1 MNQGV
6 LQQAIA
12 QLNSGHGRAAAELA
26 LDMLQQQPGNLQ
38 AMAIAGAALGQSGDY
53 NQARYWLQQLL
64 QRQPDNIHALIN
76 LAQVCGHLRQPDAAI
91 GCLQRVLQLQ
101 ANNHRARLQLAR
113 ALQQNGQP
121 VQAQAQL
128 QQLLQTN
135 PDHLDALA
143 MQAELNQS
151 RGHTGQARQGY
162 LQVLQQQPGHVVAS
176 LGLAAL
182 ELNDG
187 AAADA
192 LHRLEQLL
200 QHSQLSARNEAIA
213 RQRMGMAQQSLG
225 EYALAF
231 AAFQHANSLL
241 QNLPEC
247 SLPRDSESTV
257 ASSVYATGFIRRLL
271 SDVQV
276 LPNDQTAAR
285 KTAARTAAST
295 PTTSAAAT
303 RIPLFLM
310 GFPRSGTTLLEQMLI
325 AHPDIDSVEEND
337 NLADLHDLLLQ
348 ANKPLQ
354 TVMALP
360 PEQLEEYRR
369 SYWQRLD
376 AVHAQTGEAHAQAGV
391 VIDKLPLNSVL
402 LPVIAVLF
410 PEAKILFAVRDP
422 RAVVFS
428 CWQQLFDLNEAM
440 VHFLSLQDSVAY
452 YDLVMQLA
460 SASLARLPV
469 DCLLLRHETLLQ
481 QPEKTLRE
489 VLAFIDQ
496 PWNEQVLDHR
506 QRGGN
511 RFIDTPSAQQIR
523 KPLNQAGTQR
533 WRHYAE
539 LLPEEFKQLDDWARH
554 WGYAG

>member
-1 MNQGV
+1 LNQAT

-12 QLNSGHGRAAAELA
+12 LLNSGHGHAAAELA
-26 LDMLQQQPGNLQ
+26 LNMLQQQPGNLQ
-38 AMAIAGAALGQSGDY
+38 AMAIAGAALGQSGEY
-53 NQARYWLQQLL
+53 KQARYWLQQLL

-76 LAQVCGHLRQPDAAI
+76 LAQAHGHLRQPDAAI
-91 GCLQRVLQLQ
+91 DCLQRVVQLQ

-113 ALQQNGQP
+113 AYQQNGQP
-121 VQAQAQL
+121 EQAQAQL
-128 QQLLQTN
+128 QQLLQAQ

-151 RGHTGQARQGY
+151 RGHTGQARQAY

-182 ELNDG
+182 ELHDG
-187 AAADA
+187 AATDA

-200 QHSQLSARNEAIA
+200 QHNELSARNEAIA
-213 RQRMGMAQQSLG
+213 RQRMGMALQALG

-231 AAFQHANSLL
+231 AAFQHANRLL
-241 QNLPEC
+241 QNLPES
-247 SLPRDSESTV
+247 SLPRDSESTA
-257 ASSVYATGFIRRLL
+257 ASSVYATGFIRRLH
-271 SDVQV
+271 SDVLA
-276 LPNDQTAAR
+276 LPIDQTAAR
-285 KTAARTAAST
+285 T

-354 TVMALP
+354 TVLTLAP
-360 PEQLEEYRR
+360 DQLDAYRR

-376 AVHAQTGEAHAQAGV
+376 AMHAQAGEAHAHAGV

-428 CWQQLFDLNEAM
+428 CWQQLFDLNDAM
-440 VHFLSLQDSVAY
+440 VHFLSLQRSIAY

-460 SASLARLPV
+460 SASLARLPA

-481 QPEKTLRE
+481 QPENTLRE

-496 PWNEQVLDHR
+496 PWNDQVLDHR
-506 QRGGN
+506 QRGGS

-523 KPLNQAGTQR
+523 KPLNHAGTQR

>member
-1 MNQGV
+1 MNQAV
-6 LQQAIA
+6 LQQALA

-38 AMAIAGAALGQSGDY
+38 AMAIAGAAMGQCGDY
-53 NQARYWLQQLL
+53 QQARYWLQQLL

-76 LAQVCGHLRQPDAAI
+76 LAQVHAHLRQPDAAI

-113 ALQQNGQP
+113 AYQQNGQP

-143 MQAELNQS
+143 MQAELHQS
-151 RGHTGQARQGY
+151 RGHTGQARQAY

-182 ELNDG
+182 ELHDG

-192 LHRLEQLL
+192 LLRLEQLL
-200 QHSQLSARNEAIA
+200 QHSQLSTRNEAIA
-213 RQRMGMAQQSLG
+213 RQRMGMAQQALG
-225 EYALAF
+225 EYKLAF
-231 AAFQHANSLL
+231 VAFQRANSLL

-247 SLPRDSESTV
+247 SLPGDSESTA
-257 ASSVYATGFIRRLL
+257 ASSVYATGFIHRLL
-271 SDVQV
+271 SDVQA
-276 LPNDQTAAR
+276 LPNNQAAAR
-285 KTAARTAAST
+285 APA
-295 PTTSAAAT
+295 TSAAAT
-303 RIPLFLM
+303 RTPVFLM

-360 PEQLEEYRR
+360 PEQLDEYRH

-376 AVHAQTGEAHAQAGV
+376 AVHAQTGGGHAQAGV

-428 CWQQLFDLNEAM
+428 CWQQLFALNDAM
-440 VHFLSLQDSVAY
+440 VHFLSLQRSIAY

-469 DCLLLRHETLLQ
+469 DCLLLRHEILLQ

-496 PWNEQVLDHR
+496 PWNDQVLDHR

-523 KPLNQAGTQR
+523 KPLNHAGTER

-554 WGYAG
+554 YGYAG